1 MSRTLFRNGKLRESQ
16 AKLVNDE
23 SKFVTFEQSTNSLK
37 VMLISQRS
45 PSSKGGLGFNKNEA
59 SSRGTIQV
67 KFVKPV
73 EVLAGNGSVTKED
86 GSLSQGSVDLENSQN
101 ATKLNFKP
109 TTSFRSDF
117 LIVKKK
123 SIQKANENTIR
134 QPLRLSLKN
143 GMLENL
149 DSNKWIKDSGC
160 SKHMTGN
167 KRCVFS
173 TYKTYAGGNVDFGSN
188 LKGQICDG
196 KCRVLFTENDSEI
209 TKDEKVIGKEI
220 RKNDLYVM
228 KLGNKSQDKLCLAKL
243 DDNSTLWHRRLGHA
257 NMRLFQSLSSKD
269 LVRMLALELRKVK
282 QECNGHLSCVGL
294 T

>member
-16 AKLVNDE
+16 VKLVNDE
-23 SKFVTFEQSTNSLK
+23 SKFITFEHSTNSLK

-59 SSRGTIQV
+59 SSSGTIQV

-86 GSLSQGSVDLENSQN
+86 RSLSQGSVDLENSQN

-143 GMLENL
+143 GLGFVKTESRSKTPPPRRINSFNL
-149 DSNKWIKDSGC
+149 DL
-160 SKHMTGN
+160 KHHH
-167 KRCVFS
+167 VEEIIVDHS
-173 TYKTYAGGNVDFGSN
+173 T
-188 LKGQICDG
+188 
-196 KCRVLFTENDSEI
+196 
-209 TKDEKVIGKEI
+209 
-220 RKNDLYVM
+220 
-228 KLGNKSQDKLCLAKL
+228 
-243 DDNSTLWHRRLGHA
+243 
-257 NMRLFQSLSSKD
+257 
-269 LVRMLALELRKVK
+269 
-282 QECNGHLSCVGL
+282 
-294 T
+294 